1 MKQTV
6 RKKTNNNVSEVT
18 IANTVYKT
26 HSYDMFGYINGN
38 RTVNRTHIEKLKLS
52 LAEKQLP
59 VPIVVDELYRIHDG
73 QHRFEAI
80 KELGLPI
87 YYIVVPEL
95 GVRDVQL
102 LNATMRAWNYNDYAN
117 SYIDQ
122 GNDEY
127 RKFLEFRETYGFGV
141 RESIQLL
148 IGERANKDVETDFKL
163 GRLVCNDESGAI
175 EKAMMINEIAPYHD
189 RYKTRA
195 FVNAMNH
202 CFAIEGYDHKRFVNK
217 VKRQSLRLTDQV
229 THKEY
234 LVVMEKIYNSGVRKE
249 NYFRLAEPLT
259 FK

>member
-1 MKQTV
+1 MKTIV
-6 RKKTNNNVSEVT
+6 SKRKNNNKTQGTV
-18 IANTVYKT
+18 ANTVYRT
-26 HSYDMFGYINGN
+26 NSYEMFGYIDGN
-38 RTVNRTHIEKLKLS
+38 REVNRTHIDKLKTS

-59 VPIVVDELYRIHDG
+59 VPIVVDGLYRIHDG

-87 YYIVVPEL
+87 YYIVLPEL

-102 LNATMRAWNYNDYAN
+102 LNATMKAWNYNDYAH
-117 SYIDQ
+117 SYIMQ

-141 RESIQLL
+141 RESLQLL
-148 IGERANKDVETDFKL
+148 IGDRTDKNVETNFKL
-163 GRLVCNDESGAI
+163 GNRICHDENGAI
-175 EKAMMINEIAPYHD
+175 EKAMMINELAPYHD
-189 RYKTRA
+189 RYRTRA
-195 FVNAMNH
+195 FVNALNH
-202 CFAIEGYDHKRFVNK
+202 CFSIEGYDHKRFVSK

-234 LVVMEKIYNSGVRKE
+234 LVIMEKIYNSGVRKA

>member
-1 MKQTV
+1 MKTTTSRRKNSNSIQGTV
-6 RKKTNNNVSEVT
+6 E
-18 IANTVYKT
+18 NTVYRT
-26 HSYDMFGYINGN
+26 NSYGIFSFIQGN
-38 RTVNRTHIEKLKLS
+38 RVTNRTHIDKLKLS
-52 LAEKQLP
+52 LSEKRLP

-73 QHRFEAI
+73 QNRFTAI
-80 KELGLPI
+80 TELGLPV
-87 YYIVVPEL
+87 YYIVIPGL
-95 GVRDVQL
+95 KIRDIQL
-102 LNATMRAWNYNDYAN
+102 LNATMKAWSYNDYAH
-117 SYIDQ
+117 SYIEQ

-141 RESIQLL
+141 RESLQLL
-148 IGERANKDVETDFKL
+148 TGDLKNDSPENDFKL
-163 GRLVCNDESGAI
+163 GNLVCHDENRAI
-175 EKAMMINEIAPYHD
+175 EKAMMISELAPYHD

-195 FVNAMNH
+195 FVKAMNH
-202 CFAIEGYDHKRFVNK
+202 CFSIEGYAHKRFVNK

>member
-1 MKQTV
+1 M
-6 RKKTNNNVSEVT
+6 
-18 IANTVYKT
+18 
-26 HSYDMFGYINGN
+26 
-38 RTVNRTHIEKLKLS
+38 
-52 LAEKQLP
+52 
-59 VPIVVDELYRIHDG
+59 
-73 QHRFEAI
+73 
-80 KELGLPI
+80 
-87 YYIVVPEL
+87 
-95 GVRDVQL
+95 
-102 LNATMRAWNYNDYAN
+102 
-117 SYIDQ
+117 Q

-127 RKFLEFRETYGFGV
+127 RKFLEFRDTYGFGV

-148 IGERANKDVETDFKL
+148 TGDTYSKHPEVDFKL
-163 GRLVCNDESGAI
+163 GGLVCLDENNAI
-175 EKAMMINEIAPYHD
+175 KKAMMINELSPYHE

-202 CFAIEGYDHKRFVNK
+202 CFSIEGYDHKRFVNK